1 MNIFQLYRSR
11 DDSRIICFYQIKLN
25 FFLYHHEKK
34 HTIQASIFYKNLEF
48 LFRVTFQEKINLT
61 QSQENLTKVLLQYF
75 RFFLKIFVFR
85 QNRIQDNVNLLSMV
99 LKEILSTS
107 MESALYHKVSFEKR
121 PDLLP
126 NIVFIFLRPIYT
138 SIFNCS
144 VYSCYHYFIIL
155 YSKGI
160 PGTLY

>member
-1 MNIFQLYRSR
+1 MKRDILYRLP
-11 DDSRIICFYQIKLN
+11 F
-25 FFLYHHEKK
+25 
-34 HTIQASIFYKNLEF
+34 FYKNLEIF
-48 LFRVTFQEKINLT
+48 VQSKILGKNKLNPIIGKLNK
-61 QSQENLTKVLLQYF
+61 SILLWYF
-75 RFFLKIFVFR
+75 RFFLKNFVFR

-126 NIVFIFLRPIYT
+126 NILFIFLRPIYT

-160 PGTLY
+160 SCINMTLYELCFPYFKLFYFVH

>member
-1 MNIFQLYRSR
+1 
-11 DDSRIICFYQIKLN
+11 
-25 FFLYHHEKK
+25 
-34 HTIQASIFYKNLEF
+34 
-48 LFRVTFQEKINLT
+48 
-61 QSQENLTKVLLQYF
+61 
-75 RFFLKIFVFR
+75 
-85 QNRIQDNVNLLSMV
+85 MV

-126 NIVFIFLRPIYT
+126 NNVFIFLRPIYT

-160 PGTLY
+160 SCINMTLYEFCFPYFKLLYFVHYMISLIRLNLKYLLNYDFNITSMSQVSLMSNPFSCTACVHVYRTVQR